1 MLPKA
6 GYLDHGTI
14 ASGKRP
20 AVPLWR
26 LAILTRFRQMHRL
39 EARKAELERRV
50 AHAEEPLPLIHS
62 EMASFYRQQ
71 VAGAAPGVNL
81 SPGEG
86 EDRTEAA
93 ERLHSLV
100 SKIVPMAEDGR
111 LAIAVHGDLAG
122 IPAIAHGK
130 ASSAWADGA
139 FQQAELV
146 AGIGFEPMT
155 FRL

>member
-1 MLPKA
+1 MLPQSMLPKA

-20 AVPLWR
+20 TLPLWR
-26 LAILTRFRQMHRL
+26 LAILTRFRQMHWL
-39 EARKAELERRV
+39 EARRAELGQRL
-50 AHAEEPLPLIHS
+50 AHAEGPRPLIHP

-81 SPGEG
+81 SADEG

-100 SKIVPMAEDGR
+100 SKIVPTPER
-111 LAIAVHGDLAG
+111 
-122 IPAIAHGK
+122 
-130 ASSAWADGA
+130 
-139 FQQAELV
+139 
-146 AGIGFEPMT
+146 
-155 FRL
+155 

>member
-1 MLPKA
+1 
-6 GYLDHGTI
+6 
-14 ASGKRP
+14 
-20 AVPLWR
+20 
-26 LAILTRFRQMHRL
+26 MHRL
-39 EARKAELERRV
+39 EARKAELGQRL
-50 AHAEEPLPLIHS
+50 AHAEEPLPLIHP

-81 SPGEG
+81 SAGEG

-100 SKIVPMAEDGR
+100 SKIVPTPEDGR
-111 LAIAVHGDLAG
+111 LAIDVHGDLAG
-122 IPAIAHGK
+122 ILAIAHAK
-130 ASSAWADGA
+130 APSARADGA
-139 FQQAELV
+139 FQQVELV